1 MIDDLLEL
9 VLDIVG
15 EMVGA
20 VVESKVEKRRRT
32 KKERPSVKGKEPWE
46 RRKETPPWE
55 EIGRAHV

>member
-9 VLDIVG
+9 VLDIGG

-20 VVESKVEKRRRT
+20 VVESKAEKRRRT

-55 EIGRAHV
+55 E

>member
-9 VLDIVG
+9 VLDIGG

-20 VVESKVEKRRRT
+20 VVESRVEKRRQT
-32 KKERPSVKGKEPWE
+32 KKERPSAKEKEPWE

-55 EIGRAHV
+55 E